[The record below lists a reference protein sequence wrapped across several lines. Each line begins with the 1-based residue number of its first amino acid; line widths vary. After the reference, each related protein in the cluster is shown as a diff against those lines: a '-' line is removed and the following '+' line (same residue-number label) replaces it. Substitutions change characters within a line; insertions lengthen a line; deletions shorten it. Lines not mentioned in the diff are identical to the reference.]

1 MPCGPSIARAVNGLI
16 SIGGAVIVI
25 WRVRFTL
32 ISLLIAFWT
41 WFLSMDITRWVSQI
55 DYWTWSDR
63 EQIVSTIKAMIKS
76 PLRYPGGK
84 SRALQL
90 LLTLVQEMFDEYREP
105 FVGGGSFFVCLRQ
118 KYPRVRMWINDL
130 NTELFYFW
138 KCAQENSVKLADEIM
153 KLRME
158 RVDGKELFYELLDM
172 DTSTMGGFE
181 RAVRFFVLNRITFS
195 GVVEAGGYSEKA
207 FAERF
212 TKSSIERVALLEKIL
227 EGIKIT
233 NMDYKELLKDGDE
246 RTFTYLDPPY
256 LVAKKSR
263 LYGRNGILHKI
274 FDHTEFSE
282 EMKKCRHSWLITYD
296 DSPEIRQNFQFA
308 FIHRWELQYG
318 MNNYKQKSAGKGAEL
333 FISNYQP
340 PIGHNMRVHG
350 NGCIQHTLW

>member
-1 MPCGPSIARAVNGLI
+1 
-16 SIGGAVIVI
+16 
-25 WRVRFTL
+25 
-32 ISLLIAFWT
+32 
-41 WFLSMDITRWVSQI
+41 MDITRWVSQI

-90 LLTLVQEMFDEYREP
+90 LLTLVPEMFDEYREP

-138 KCAQENSVKLADEIM
+138 KCARENSVKLADEIM

-256 LVAKKSR
+256 LVAK
-263 LYGRNGILHKI
+263 NQD
-274 FDHTEFSE
+274 FME
-282 EMKKCRHSWLITYD
+282 EMAYCTRSLTTL
-296 DSPEIRQNFQFA
+296 NFLK
-308 FIHRWELQYG
+308 R
-318 MNNYKQKSAGKGAEL
+318 
-333 FISNYQP
+333 
-340 PIGHNMRVHG
+340 
-350 NGCIQHTLW
+350 